1 MKKFLL
7 ASLLII
13 KNATIVIPFIEGMIS
28 ALVKMIEAD
37 NKKKEKE
44 SEKLEETVKDA
55 GFSVIQDKEILNE
68 EVRKES

>member
-13 KNATIVIPFIEGMIS
+13 KNATIIIPFIEGMIS

-44 SEKLEETVKDA
+44 SEKLEETVRDA
-55 GFSVIQDKEILNE
+55 GFSVIQDKEVKNE
-68 EVRKES
+68 E